1 MAKKKIDGAAT
12 AASEPAVSV
21 TGSFDTAPKFGAV
34 NYGILSAEAAKIIPS
49 GLVCNSASI
58 MATPAERD
66 LNILIEA
73 QRIRRDPARFMAA
86 KALPQAQRH
95 YIV

>member
-1 MAKKKIDGAAT
+1 MAKKKTDDVAPVV
-12 AASEPAVSV
+12 SEPAVAPAPITESERLEIATIGPGELVYV
-21 TGSFDTAPKFGAV
+21 TPT
-34 NYGILSAEAAKIIPS
+34 
-49 GLVCNSASI
+49 
-58 MATPAERD
+58 TAERD

>member
-12 AASEPAVSV
+12 AASEPEVSGVVSV
-21 TGSFDTAPKFGAV
+21 GTAPTFNAQGYGA
-34 NYGILSAEAAKIIPS
+34 LSAEAAKIIPS
-49 GLVCNSASI
+49 GVICNSASI

-73 QRIRRDPARFMAA
+73 QKIRRDPARFMAA
-86 KALPQAQRH
+86 KALPGAQKH

>member
-21 TGSFDTAPKFGAV
+21 TGSLDTAPKFDVV

-49 GLVCNSASI
+49 GVICNSASI
-58 MATPAERD
+58 MATQAERD
-66 LNILIEA
+66 LSILIEA
-73 QRIRRDPARFMAA
+73 QKIRRDPARFMAA

>member
-1 MAKKKIDGAAT
+1 MAKKKTDSDAPVVAPEPITESERLEIAT
-12 AASEPAVSV
+12 IGPCELVYV
-21 TGSFDTAPKFGAV
+21 TP
-34 NYGILSAEAAKIIPS
+34 
-49 GLVCNSASI
+49 
-58 MATPAERD
+58 TPAERD

-73 QRIRRDPARFMAA
+73 QKIRRDPARFMAA

>member
-1 MAKKKIDGAAT
+1 MAKKKDGVAPV
-12 AASEPAVSV
+12 ASEPVVSGV
-21 TGSFDTAPKFGAV
+21 VNPGAV
-34 NYGILSAEAAKIIPS
+34 AEFDAENFGVVSAATEKP
-49 GLVCNSASI
+49 
-58 MATPAERD
+58 TPAERD

-86 KALPQAQRH
+86 KALPGAQKH